1 MAWAA
6 AVGQGMG
13 ALGNGIQGESQKNIS
28 DYDAKVAEQNA
39 QITRQQ
45 AKEEARR
52 AMIVARKMIGDN
64 RAAYAANGV
73 SLSGSALDVLGESA
87 ANAKLDELTI
97 LQEGEARGRMYE
109 ADARMARA
117 VGNAARLGGYLGASG
132 QLVSTASSVY
142 SARST
147 NTDGPKKLK
156 ASPGSAN
163 SNAAFNSKGKA

>member
-6 AVGQGMG
+6 AVGTVMG

-109 ADARMARA
+109 ADARMART

-132 QLVSTASSVY
+132 KLVSAGSSAY

-147 NTDGPKKLK
+147 SGGSQLS

-163 SNAAFNSKGKA
+163 SNAAFSGRGMA